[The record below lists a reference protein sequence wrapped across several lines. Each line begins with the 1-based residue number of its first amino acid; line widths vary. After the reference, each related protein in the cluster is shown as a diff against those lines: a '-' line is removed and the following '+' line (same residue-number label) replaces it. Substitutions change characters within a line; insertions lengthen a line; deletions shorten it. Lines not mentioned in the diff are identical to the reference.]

1 LSVLLFSF
9 NAIVPLL
16 FAMVVG
22 WFIAWKRQINEA
34 NIKFLNQLC
43 FRHLMAFHIF
53 NSARSINFYA
63 EFNHKLVIAGAL
75 SIFLIMLLAWLVFSL
90 IIPDMARRCV
100 FIVCSFRSN
109 NLIFALPLATNLFGA
124 AGIKAATMLA
134 PVSIILF
141 NFLSVVVMVYHARP
155 HGSSMAGALKR
166 SAIDIVQNPLI
177 IGSVLGMLFALLHIK
192 LPVFLKGGVAMVAS
206 AATPVSLILLGAQID
221 VKKLAGTIKPALA
234 ACLLRLVIVPAIVVP
249 VMILAGFRGPELG
262 SLLVVFAAP
271 CAVATMIMARNYDIE
286 PLFAAQTVY
295 LSTILS
301 VVTIFIAVS
310 TLRAL
315 GLF

>member
-1 LSVLLFSF
+1 LSVFLFSF

-16 FAMVVG
+16 FAIIVG
-22 WFIAWKRQINEA
+22 WFISWKGQINEA
-34 NIKFLNQLC
+34 NISFLNQLC
-43 FRHLMAFHIF
+43 FRYLLAFHIF

-63 EFNHKLVIAGAL
+63 EFNHKLVIAGAA
-75 SIFLIMLLAWLVFSL
+75 SIFLVMLLAWLVFSL
-90 IIPDMARRCV
+90 TVRDTARRCI

-155 HGSSMAGALKR
+155 HGSGMAAALKR
-166 SAIDIVQNPLI
+166 SAIDIAKNPLI
-177 IGSVLGMLFALLHIK
+177 IGSVLGILFALLHIK
-192 LPVFLKGGVAMVAS
+192 LPGFLKGGVAMVAS

-234 ACLLRLVIVPAIVVP
+234 ACLLRLVIVPAILVP
-249 VMILAGFRGPELG
+249 LMILAGFRGPELG
-262 SLLVVFAAP
+262 ALMVVFAAP
-271 CAVATMIMARNYDIE
+271 CAVATLIMARNYGID

-301 VVTIFIAVS
+301 IITIFIAVS
-310 TLRAL
+310 ALRGL